1 MSSKS
6 DSIKN
11 SISDNESENNN
22 NKNNN
27 KINKNNNNNN
37 NNNNKNDNKNNNN
50 KINNNNNKN
59 NNNKNNNNNNKNDN
73 NYNSKY
79 SISSKGLL
87 NIINFSSKI
96 SSLNENKTNLSLPFV
111 SFYPFYPK
119 LNVNLNLFTQSSFSY
134 LNDLNLITEKNDDF
148 NLKINENNNKESKEI
163 LTEYENMLNRIYN
176 IKSSSSILNSSI
188 LLNNKNKQLNSSNNF
203 TIKNNNKNNNN
214 NNKNSNS
221 TTKNNNSN
229 NNNSNIN
236 NSFIE
241 KISLNNSK
249 IITENN
255 EIGNFYMNSNTNLN
269 KSSENLL
276 KNSRKKKSK
285 IDSNLNS
292 TLNEYYL
299 KQTVNRNNLENY
311 QTTSGIQTV
320 DKNGKKIEGSLI
332 KEKEGLQSIF
342 IKKMAHKPRI
352 NVRNDFLSENEKK
365 IYANEIKKRD
375 IVNVTKCENLLEKNL
390 TRNFTPDMKPVR
402 DRIKKRD
409 MKIKKKK
416 GIPQIEYKVDFESIK
431 KKNDQIE
438 LTKTLKFKQSLMNK
452 SKNFNNNNNYY

>member
-1 MSSKS
+1 MSSFDS
-6 DSIKN
+6 VNSIK
-11 SISDNESENNN
+11 IVDNKIENETNN

-27 KINKNNNNNN
+27 IKNNNNNN
-37 NNNNKNDNKNNNN
+37 NN
-50 KINNNNNKN
+50 
-59 NNNKNNNNNNKNDN
+59 
-73 NYNSKY
+73 NSKY

-87 NIINFSSKI
+87 NILNFSSKI

-119 LNVNLNLFTQSSFSY
+119 LNVNLNLYTQSSFSY
-134 LNDLNLITEKNDDF
+134 LNDLNLTNENFSYKT
-148 NLKINENNNKESKEI
+148 NENNNKESKEI

-176 IKSSSSILNSSI
+176 IKSSSSILNSSV
-188 LLNNKNKQLNSSNNF
+188 LLTNKKTQSNISNNF
-203 TIKNNNKNNNN
+203 TNKNNNN
-214 NNKNSNS
+214 FNYSNKKNINSNS
-221 TTKNNNSN
+221 TNKNNNNSN
-229 NNNSNIN
+229 NNNSNN
-236 NSFIE
+236 NSE
-241 KISLNNSK
+241 KNSLINSK
-249 IITENN
+249 IISENN
-255 EIGNFYMNSNTNLN
+255 EIGQFYMNSNNLN
-269 KSSENLL
+269 KSSENIL
-276 KNSRKKKSK
+276 KNTRKKKK

-311 QTTSGIQTV
+311 QTISGIKTV
-320 DKNGKKIEGSLI
+320 DKNGKKIEGSLLL
-332 KEKEGLQSIF
+332 EKEGLQSIF

-416 GIPQIEYKVDFESIK
+416 GIPQIEYKVDFDSIK

>member
-27 KINKNNNNNN
+27 KINKINNNNN

-203 TIKNNNKNNNN
+203 TIKNNNNNN

>member
-1 MSSKS
+1 MSSFDS
-6 DSIKN
+6 VNSIK
-11 SISDNESENNN
+11 IVDNKIENETNNN
-22 NKNNN
+22 YKNNN
-27 KINKNNNNNN
+27 IKNNNNNN
-37 NNNNKNDNKNNNN
+37 NNN
-50 KINNNNNKN
+50 
-59 NNNKNNNNNNKNDN
+59 
-73 NYNSKY
+73 NSKY

-87 NIINFSSKI
+87 NILNFSSKI

-119 LNVNLNLFTQSSFSY
+119 LNVNLNLYTQSSFSF
-134 LNDLNLITEKNDDF
+134 LNDLNLTNENFSFKT
-148 NLKINENNNKESKEI
+148 NENNNKESKEI

-176 IKSSSSILNSSI
+176 IKSSSSILNSSV
-188 LLNNKNKQLNSSNNF
+188 LLTNKKTQSNISNNF
-203 TIKNNNKNNNN
+203 TNKNNNN
-214 NNKNSNS
+214 FNYSNNKKNSNS
-221 TTKNNNSN
+221 TNKNNNNSN
-229 NNNSNIN
+229 NNNSNN
-236 NSFIE
+236 NSIIE
-241 KISLNNSK
+241 KNSLINSK
-249 IITENN
+249 IISENN
-255 EIGNFYMNSNTNLN
+255 EIGQFYMNSNNLN
-269 KSSENLL
+269 KSSENIL
-276 KNSRKKKSK
+276 KNTQKHKTKKSK

-311 QTTSGIQTV
+311 QTISGIKTV
-320 DKNGKKIEGSLI
+320 DKNGKKIEGSLLL
-332 KEKEGLQSIF
+332 EKEGLQSIF

-416 GIPQIEYKVDFESIK
+416 GIPQIEYKVDFDSIK
-431 KKNDQIE
+431 RKNDQIE

-452 SKNFNNNNNYY
+452 SKNFNNNNYY

>member
-1 MSSKS
+1 MSSFDS
-6 DSIKN
+6 VNSIK
-11 SISDNESENNN
+11 IVDNKIENETNN

-27 KINKNNNNNN
+27 IKNNNNNN
-37 NNNNKNDNKNNNN
+37 NNNN
-50 KINNNNNKN
+50 
-59 NNNKNNNNNNKNDN
+59 
-73 NYNSKY
+73 NSKY

-87 NIINFSSKI
+87 NILNFSSKI

-119 LNVNLNLFTQSSFSY
+119 LNVNLNLYTQSSFSY
-134 LNDLNLITEKNDDF
+134 LNDLNLTNENFI
-148 NLKINENNNKESKEI
+148 LKTNENNNKESKEI

-176 IKSSSSILNSSI
+176 IKSSSSILNSSV
-188 LLNNKNKQLNSSNNF
+188 LLTNKKTQSNISNNF
-203 TIKNNNKNNNN
+203 TNKNNNN
-214 NNKNSNS
+214 FNYSNNKKNSNS
-221 TTKNNNSN
+221 TNKNNNNSN
-229 NNNSNIN
+229 NNNSNN
-236 NSFIE
+236 NSE
-241 KISLNNSK
+241 KNSLINSK
-249 IITENN
+249 IISENN
-255 EIGNFYMNSNTNLN
+255 EIGQFYMNSNNLN
-269 KSSENLL
+269 KSSENIL
-276 KNSRKKKSK
+276 KNTRKKKK

-311 QTTSGIQTV
+311 QTISGIKTV
-320 DKNGKKIEGSLI
+320 DKNGKKIEGSLLL
-332 KEKEGLQSIF
+332 EKEGLQSIF

-416 GIPQIEYKVDFESIK
+416 GIPQIEYKVDFDSIK
-431 KKNDQIE
+431 RKNDQIE

-452 SKNFNNNNNYY
+452 SKNFNNNNYY

>member
-1 MSSKS
+1 MSSFDS
-6 DSIKN
+6 VNSIK
-11 SISDNESENNN
+11 IVDNKIENETNN

-27 KINKNNNNNN
+27 IKNNNNNN
-37 NNNNKNDNKNNNN
+37 NNN
-50 KINNNNNKN
+50 
-59 NNNKNNNNNNKNDN
+59 
-73 NYNSKY
+73 NSKY

-87 NIINFSSKI
+87 NILNFSSKI

-119 LNVNLNLFTQSSFSY
+119 LNVNLNLYTQSSFSY
-134 LNDLNLITEKNDDF
+134 LNDLNLTNENFSFKT
-148 NLKINENNNKESKEI
+148 NENNNKESKEI

-176 IKSSSSILNSSI
+176 IKSSSSILNSSV
-188 LLNNKNKQLNSSNNF
+188 LLTNKKTQSNISNNF
-203 TIKNNNKNNNN
+203 TNKNNNN
-214 NNKNSNS
+214 FNYSNNKKNSNS
-221 TTKNNNSN
+221 TNKNNNNSN
-229 NNNSNIN
+229 NNNSNN
-236 NSFIE
+236 NSE
-241 KISLNNSK
+241 KNSLINSK
-249 IITENN
+249 IISENN
-255 EIGNFYMNSNTNLN
+255 EIGQFYMNSNNLN
-269 KSSENLL
+269 KSSENIL
-276 KNSRKKKSK
+276 KNTQKHKTKKSK

-311 QTTSGIQTV
+311 QTISGIKTV
-320 DKNGKKIEGSLI
+320 DKNGKKIEGSLLL
-332 KEKEGLQSIF
+332 EKEGLQSIF

-416 GIPQIEYKVDFESIK
+416 GIPQIEYKVDFDSIK
-431 KKNDQIE
+431 RKNDQIE

>member
-1 MSSKS
+1 MSSFDS
-6 DSIKN
+6 VNSIK
-11 SISDNESENNN
+11 IVDNKIENETNN

-27 KINKNNNNNN
+27 IKNNNNNN
-37 NNNNKNDNKNNNN
+37 NNN
-50 KINNNNNKN
+50 
-59 NNNKNNNNNNKNDN
+59 
-73 NYNSKY
+73 NSKY

-87 NIINFSSKI
+87 NILNFSSKI

-119 LNVNLNLFTQSSFSY
+119 LNVNLNLYTQSSFSY
-134 LNDLNLITEKNDDF
+134 LNDLNLTNENFI
-148 NLKINENNNKESKEI
+148 LKTNENNNKESKEI

-176 IKSSSSILNSSI
+176 IKSSSSIFNSSV
-188 LLNNKNKQLNSSNNF
+188 LLTNKKTQSNISNNF
-203 TIKNNNKNNNN
+203 TNKNNNN
-214 NNKNSNS
+214 FNYSNNKKNSNS
-221 TTKNNNSN
+221 TNKNNNNSN
-229 NNNSNIN
+229 NNNSNN
-236 NSFIE
+236 NSE
-241 KISLNNSK
+241 KNSLINSK
-249 IITENN
+249 IISENN
-255 EIGNFYMNSNTNLN
+255 EIGQFYMNSNNLN
-269 KSSENLL
+269 KSSENIL
-276 KNSRKKKSK
+276 KNTQKHKTKKSK

-311 QTTSGIQTV
+311 QTISGIKTV
-320 DKNGKKIEGSLI
+320 DKNGKKIEGSLLL
-332 KEKEGLQSIF
+332 EKEGLQSIF

-416 GIPQIEYKVDFESIK
+416 GIPQIEYKVDFDSIK
-431 KKNDQIE
+431 RKNDQIE

-452 SKNFNNNNNYY
+452 SKNFNNNNYY

>member
-1 MSSKS
+1 MSSFDS
-6 DSIKN
+6 VNSIK
-11 SISDNESENNN
+11 IVDNKIENETNNN
-22 NKNNN
+22 NNN
-27 KINKNNNNNN
+27 NKNNNNNN
-37 NNNNKNDNKNNNN
+37 NNN
-50 KINNNNNKN
+50 
-59 NNNKNNNNNNKNDN
+59 
-73 NYNSKY
+73 NSKY

-87 NIINFSSKI
+87 NILNFSSKI

-119 LNVNLNLFTQSSFSY
+119 LNVNLNLYTQSSFSY
-134 LNDLNLITEKNDDF
+134 LNDLNLTNENFSYKT
-148 NLKINENNNKESKEI
+148 NENNNKESKEI

-176 IKSSSSILNSSI
+176 IKSSSSILNSSF
-188 LLNNKNKQLNSSNNF
+188 LLTNKKTQSNISNNF
-203 TIKNNNKNNNN
+203 TNKNNNN
-214 NNKNSNS
+214 FNYSNNKNINSNS
-221 TTKNNNSN
+221 TNKNNNNSN
-229 NNNSNIN
+229 NNNSNN
-236 NSFIE
+236 NSE
-241 KISLNNSK
+241 KNSLINSK
-249 IITENN
+249 IISENN
-255 EIGNFYMNSNTNLN
+255 EIGEFYMNSNNLN
-269 KSSENLL
+269 KSSENIL
-276 KNSRKKKSK
+276 KNTRKKKK

-311 QTTSGIQTV
+311 QTISGIKTV
-320 DKNGKKIEGSLI
+320 DKNGKKIEGSLLL
-332 KEKEGLQSIF
+332 EKEGLQSIF

-416 GIPQIEYKVDFESIK
+416 GIPQIEYKVDFDSIK
-431 KKNDQIE
+431 RKNDQIE

-452 SKNFNNNNNYY
+452 SKNFNNNNYY

>member
-1 MSSKS
+1 MSSFDS
-6 DSIKN
+6 VNSIK
-11 SISDNESENNN
+11 IVDNKIENETNN

-27 KINKNNNNNN
+27 IKNNNNNN
-37 NNNNKNDNKNNNN
+37 NNN
-50 KINNNNNKN
+50 
-59 NNNKNNNNNNKNDN
+59 
-73 NYNSKY
+73 NSKY

-87 NIINFSSKI
+87 NILNFSSKI

-119 LNVNLNLFTQSSFSY
+119 LNVNLNLYTQSSFSY
-134 LNDLNLITEKNDDF
+134 LNDLNLTNENFSYKT
-148 NLKINENNNKESKEI
+148 NENNNKESKEI

-176 IKSSSSILNSSI
+176 IKSSSSILNSSV
-188 LLNNKNKQLNSSNNF
+188 LLTNKKTQSNISNNF
-203 TIKNNNKNNNN
+203 TNKNNNN
-214 NNKNSNS
+214 FNYSNNKINSNS
-221 TTKNNNSN
+221 TNKNNNNSN
-229 NNNSNIN
+229 NNNSNN
-236 NSFIE
+236 NSE
-241 KISLNNSK
+241 KNSLINSK
-249 IITENN
+249 IISENN
-255 EIGNFYMNSNTNLN
+255 EIGQFYMNSNNLN
-269 KSSENLL
+269 KSSENIL
-276 KNSRKKKSK
+276 KKHKTKKSK

-311 QTTSGIQTV
+311 QTISGIKTV
-320 DKNGKKIEGSLI
+320 DKNGKKIEGSLLL
-332 KEKEGLQSIF
+332 EKEGLQSIF